1 MAAAHVEFDRA
12 GEFDDGFGVMAV
24 FGECVFDGLG
34 AIDEEPAIAA
44 VLFLGNPLPAVI
56 LADEDEGESSRA
68 ARGRFDKFHVS
79 VLPKVEFRIPLGDCE
94 LMRQDIFGAG

>member
-1 MAAAHVEFDRA
+1 LAAHVELDPA

-24 FGECVFDGLG
+24 LGERVFDGLG
-34 AIDEEPAIAA
+34 AIDKEPAIAA
-44 VLFLGNPLPAVI
+44 VLFLGDPVPTVI

-79 VLPKVEFRIPLGDCE
+79 FLPKIESRAAASRHSIIAFDC
-94 LMRQDIFGAG
+94 IGSG